1 MITVL
6 FVDLTTC

>member
-6 FVDLTTC
+6 FKAGL